1 MKKAVYTAVVTST
14 GGRSGHIKSTDGLID
29 YDLRPPKEMGGPDKA
44 YMNPELLF
52 AAGYAAC
59 FGSAL
64 SHVALAKNIRIRPTV
79 VANVGIY
86 QNDNGAGYYLGVE
99 LDINIAEV
107 EQKEAEELAQEAHRL
122 CPYSNAT
129 RNNIEVVLKVKGK

>member
-1 MKKAVYTAVVTST
+1 MKKAMYTAVTTSV
-14 GGRSGHIKSTDGLID
+14 GGRSGHIKSPDGLID
-29 YDLRPPKEMGGPDKA
+29 FDLRPPKEMNGPDGL

-52 AAGYAAC
+52 AAGFSAC

-64 SHVALAKNIRIRPTV
+64 SHIALVEKIRIKPSITAKV
-79 VANVGIY
+79 SIY
-86 QNDNGAGYYLGVE
+86 PNDNGQGYYLGVE
-99 LDINIAEV
+99 LDIQIPEL
-107 EQKEAEELAQEAHRL
+107 EQKEAEELAKAAHQL